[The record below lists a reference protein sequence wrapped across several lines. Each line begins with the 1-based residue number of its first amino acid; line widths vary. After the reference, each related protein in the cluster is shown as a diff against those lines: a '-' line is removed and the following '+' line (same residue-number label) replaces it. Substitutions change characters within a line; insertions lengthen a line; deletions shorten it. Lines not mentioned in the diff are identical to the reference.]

1 MLPKQYRLSSKEV
14 RIVLRRGSFVHFGGL
29 KLVSCAL
36 PLQQMPKIGF
46 IVPLRVE
53 NQAVGR
59 HKLKRCLREITR
71 LLIHEFIP
79 SNGYVF
85 LVTEKIG
92 TPTTKTLEPIVRQVI
107 LLSAKR
113 HT

>member
-29 KLVSCAL
+29 KLIFCAL
-36 PLQQMPKIGF
+36 PLLQTPKIGF
-46 IVPLRVE
+46 IVPLRV
-53 NQAVGR
+53 QKRAVDR
-59 HKLKRCLREITR
+59 HKLKRCLREVTR

-79 SNGYVF
+79 SHGYVF
-85 LVTEKIG
+85 LITEKIV
-92 TPTTKTLEPIVRQVI
+92 TPTTKTLEPIVRQVV

-113 HT
+113 HI